1 MDENLMKEESILNCE
16 TGGRKTVVPGK
27 DAACRGRQG
36 EQRAAEF
43 LLQSGLR
50 ILQRNYRCR
59 RGEVDLIAWDGDTL
73 VFVEVRWRT
82 GQRQGGAGES
92 IDRHKQRRLLAAA
105 QCYLMRYAGAW
116 PPCRFDA
123 ILLDGVAMELR
134 WLKDM
139 LWL

>member
-1 MDENLMKEESILNCE
+1 MDGNLMKEESILNCA
-16 TGGRKTVVPGK
+16 TDGCK
-27 DAACRGRQG
+27 AAHRGRQA

-43 LLQSGLR
+43 LLQSGLK

-59 RGEVDLIAWDGDTL
+59 RGEVDLIARDGDTL

-82 GQRQGGAGES
+82 GNRQGGAGES
-92 IDRHKQRRLLAAA
+92 IDRHKQRRLVAAA
-105 QCYLMRYAGAW
+105 RLYLMRYTEAL

-123 ILLDGVAMELR
+123 ILLDGRAMELR
-134 WLKDM
+134 WLKDI